1 MYVVVLCQLPA
12 QDKLQAPHPLVQY
25 FIRSSSRLLGR
36 SSCTYVCE
44 QSTMLFMYLCKL
56 QLQNALCST
65 FHPGCWTPN
74 CVRRHWSHKER
85 THSCS
90 TCWAIWGAVCECA
103 RCGTAAA
110 CYIGP
115 FLWMWHC
122 NNMQVWTGVQYSR
135 AYSAKLNKY
144 ALMHELV
151 CMWVNTTEQKPYR
164 TFNYSWDSVSN
175 TQWGVALQQWEIQV
189 SR

>member
-12 QDKLQAPHPLVQY
+12 QSKLQAPHPLVQY
-25 FIRSSSRLLGR
+25 FIRTSSRLLCR

-44 QSTMLFMYLCKL
+44 QSNASSAQAVLKTEQSKMLFMYLCKL

-65 FHPGCWTPN
+65 VHPGCWTPN
-74 CVRRHWSHKER
+74 SVCRHWSHKER

-90 TCWAIWGAVCECA
+90 TCWAIWGAVYECA
-103 RCGTAAA
+103 RFKTVAA

-122 NNMQVWTGVQYSR
+122 NNMQVWTEVWYSR
-135 AYSAKLNKY
+135 AYCAKLNER
-144 ALMHELV
+144 ALMHEVV
-151 CMWVNTTEQKPYR
+151 CRWVNTTEQKPCR
-164 TFNYSWDSVSN
+164 TFNYIMRQRV
-175 TQWGVALQQWEIQV
+175 
-189 SR
+189 